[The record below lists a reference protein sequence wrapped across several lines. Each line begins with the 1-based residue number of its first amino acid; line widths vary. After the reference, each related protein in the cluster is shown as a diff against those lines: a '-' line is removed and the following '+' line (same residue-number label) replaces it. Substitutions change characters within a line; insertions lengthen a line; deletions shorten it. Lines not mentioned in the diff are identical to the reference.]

1 MLAHQMVCYSHQ
13 SDRSIMGI
21 ISHQSNCRIRGWVS
35 HQSDH
40 GIGVCLYQSE
50 RQGTVPYVMEL
61 WCRKKGPKVDQEL
74 ITNGLL
80 RTLGTTSIK
89 QSMKYT
95 SMK

>member
-13 SDRSIMGI
+13 SDRSIMGM
-21 ISHQSNCRIRGWVS
+21 SLAPIRSRHWGMLIPIRAS
-35 HQSDH
+35 GYCPLCH
-40 GIGVCLYQSE
+40 GIMVS
-50 RQGTVPYVMEL
+50 
-61 WCRKKGPKVDQEL
+61 KKCPKVDQEL